1 MKTFILIMTMSGSYG
16 GGVATATFDDLKSC
30 ERAGAGFVA
39 MAKGVPIVHRYI
51 CVEKGSSDE

>member
-1 MKTFILIMTMSGSYG
+1 MKTFLLIMTMSGSYG

-30 ERAGAGFVA
+30 DRAGAEFVA
-39 MAKGVPIVHRYI
+39 IAKGLPIVHRFI